1 MMNVLNWFKRDS
13 EDVKNAKALLK
24 AIDKGGIPSNPIKL
38 NHVARRLGLE
48 VSPSAP
54 MAETI
59 DRMRTFL
66 KRK

>member
-1 MMNVLNWFKRDS
+1 MNVLKWFKRDS

-24 AIDKGGIPSNPIKL
+24 AIDKGGIPTNPIKL

-54 MAETI
+54 MAETVE
-59 DRMRTFL
+59 RMRAFL
-66 KRK
+66 KPK

>member
-13 EDVKNAKALLK
+13 EDVKNAKVLLK

-54 MAETI
+54 LAETI
-59 DRMRTFL
+59 DRMRAFL

>member
-54 MAETI
+54 LAETI
-59 DRMRTFL
+59 DRMRAFL

>member
-24 AIDKGGIPSNPIKL
+24 AIDKGGIPSNPVKL

>member
-1 MMNVLNWFKRDS
+1 MNLFNWFKRDS
-13 EDVKNAKALLK
+13 EDVKKAKALLK
-24 AIDKGGIPSNPIKL
+24 AIDRGGIPTNPIKL

-59 DRMRTFL
+59 ERMRAFL